1 MALGDPYVTVG
12 TGAGASITTEAVLVT
27 LPLSSSTSE
36 GGQGNYLTGVVQLP
50 NAVATGVVTVKI
62 RQNTLTGTTVGTAGP
77 YTVGTAAAGANVTI
91 TGLDAAAASTGVQTY
106 VLTVTGSGGTLGTG
120 ILGTLSVT
128 PAGVSN

>member
-12 TGAGASITTEAVLVT
+12 TGTGASITTEAVLVT

-36 GGQGNYLTGVVQLP
+36 GGQGNYLTASVQLP

-62 RQNTLTGTTVGTAGP
+62 RQNTLTGTVVGTAGP
-77 YTVGTAAAGANVTI
+77 YTVGTAAVGAPVNLAC
-91 TGLDAAAASTGVQTY
+91 LDAAASGTGVQTY

-120 ILGTLSVT
+120 ITGTLAVT